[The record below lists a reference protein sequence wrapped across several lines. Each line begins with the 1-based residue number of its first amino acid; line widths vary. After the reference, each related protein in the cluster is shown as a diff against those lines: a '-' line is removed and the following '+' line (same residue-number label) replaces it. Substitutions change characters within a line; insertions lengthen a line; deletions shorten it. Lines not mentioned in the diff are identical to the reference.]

1 MGQVNVNTPG
11 GGTAGEPAGS
21 SGAGF
26 ILGIIVA
33 ILVIVALVYFL
44 LIAPGN
50 PPANSRVTNPPTRMV
65 AAVTGVVPSRAG

>member
-11 GGTAGEPAGS
+11 NGGTAGEPAGS

-33 ILVIVALVYFL
+33 ILIIAALVYFL
-44 LIAPGN
+44 LIAPPGN
-50 PPANSRVTNPPTRMV
+50 NNSNNNGGGGNDTTESVAPAS
-65 AAVTGVVPSRAG
+65 S